1 MFKFREPVSGL
12 THLFGALASAIGMI
26 LLIQYSILVGNILNI
41 VVSIIFGISL
51 ILLYSAST
59 VYHLT
64 RASEKAI
71 KVLRRIDHSMI
82 YVLIA
87 GTYTPI
93 CLIGLKGTL
102 GWTFLISIWTLTI
115 AGILLKIFWF
125 NAPRWLYT
133 FFYVLMGWLAVFAIY
148 PLIKAITLTGV
159 MWLIAGGVSY
169 TLGAVIYATKW
180 PKITSKFFGFHEI
193 FHIFVLIGSACHYW
207 LVLRY
212 LVL

>member
-1 MFKFREPVSGL
+1 MHKFREPVSGL
-12 THLFGALASAIGMI
+12 THLFGALASALGMI
-26 LLIQYSILVGNILNI
+26 LLIQYSVSGGSLLNI
-41 VVSIIFGISL
+41 IVSIIFGISL
-51 ILLYSAST
+51 ILLYSASAI
-59 VYHLT
+59 YHLSK
-64 RASEKAI
+64 ASEKVI

-102 GWTFLISIWTLTI
+102 GWVFLISIWSLAI
-115 AGILLKIFWF
+115 AGILLKILWF

-148 PLIKAITLTGV
+148 PLVKSITLPGV
-159 MWLIAGGVSY
+159 LWLIAGGVSY
-169 TLGAVIYATKW
+169 TLGAVLYATKW
-180 PKITSKFFGFHEI
+180 PKLKSKFFGFHEI
-193 FHIFVLIGSACHYW
+193 FHIFVLIGSGCHYW

-212 LVL
+212 LVR

>member
-12 THLFGALASAIGMI
+12 THLFGALASTFGMI
-26 LLIQYSILVGNILNI
+26 LLIQYSVSEKNLLNI
-41 VVSIIFGISL
+41 IVSIIFGISL
-51 ILLYSAST
+51 ILLYSASA

-71 KVLRRIDHSMI
+71 KILRRIDHSMI

-102 GWTFLISIWTLTI
+102 GWAFLVSIWTLAV

-148 PLIKAITLTGV
+148 PLVKSITLSGV
-159 MWLIAGGVSY
+159 LWLIAGGVSY
-169 TLGAVIYATKW
+169 TLGAALYATKW
-180 PKITSKFFGFHEI
+180 PKLTSKFFGFHEI
-193 FHIFVLIGSACHYW
+193 FHIFVLIGSGCHYW

-212 LVL
+212 LIN

>member
-12 THLFGALASAIGMI
+12 THLFGAIASIVGMI
-26 LLIQYSILVGNILNI
+26 FLIQYSVLDNNLLNI
-41 VVSIIFGISL
+41 IVSIIFGISL

-59 VYHLT
+59 VYHLI
-64 RASEKAI
+64 RSSEKVI

-102 GWTFLISIWTLTI
+102 GWGFLISIWLLAL
-115 AGILLKIFWF
+115 AGILLKILWF
-125 NAPRWLYT
+125 DAPRWLYT

-148 PLIKAITLTGV
+148 PLVKAITLSGV
-159 MWLIAGGVSY
+159 LWLIAGGVSY
-169 TLGAVIYATKW
+169 TLGAALYATKW
-180 PKITSKFFGFHEI
+180 PKLTSKFFGFHEI
-193 FHIFVLIGSACHYW
+193 FHIFVLIGSGCHYW

-212 LVL
+212 LVI